1 MALRRSLLA
10 ALVAASAL
18 FVGTVGS
25 VAAAEPTTTP
35 TTTPVTCDGRWPA
48 VTQGVPSTW
57 KAGAV
62 AGTYIWH
69 DATGLHLRVTHRG
82 TAKLVFAG
90 KIVSDQPMRV
100 QAVRLEGS
108 DFVALSADH
117 KTITY
122 RVSNFGRVDGLNFQ
136 TACAGK
142 LTFTLSAGGER
153 LPRWRIFVGRN
164 GAHPLQNPFSVTRV
178 S

>member
-10 ALVAASAL
+10 ALLAASAL

-25 VAAAEPTTTP
+25 VTATEP
-35 TTTPVTCDGRWPA
+35 TTTPVTCDGHWPA
-48 VTQGVPSTW
+48 ATQGVPSTW

-90 KIVSDQPMRV
+90 KIVSTGDARPGGPSRGL
-100 QAVRLEGS
+100 RLRRPERRS
-108 DFVALSADH
+108 QDDH
-117 KTITY
+117 
-122 RVSNFGRVDGLNFQ
+122 
-136 TACAGK
+136 
-142 LTFTLSAGGER
+142 
-153 LPRWRIFVGRN
+153 LPGVELRRASMG
-164 GAHPLQNPFSVTRV
+164 
-178 S
+178 

>member
-1 MALRRSLLA
+1 MALRRSLIA
-10 ALVAASAL
+10 ALLAASAL

-25 VAAAEPTTTP
+25 VAATEP
-35 TTTPVTCDGRWPA
+35 TTTPVTCDGHWPA
-48 VTQGVPSTW
+48 VLQGVPSTW

-69 DATGLHLRVTHRG
+69 DSIGMHLRVTHRG
-82 TAKLVFAG
+82 TARLVFAG
-90 KIVSDQPMRV
+90 RIVSDQPMRV
-100 QAVRLEGS
+100 QAIRLEGS
-108 DFVALSADH
+108 DFVALSADQ

-122 RVSNFGRVDGLNFQ
+122 RVSNYGRVDGLNFQ

-153 LPRWRIFVGRN
+153 LPRWRIFIGHN
-164 GAHPLQNPFSVTRV
+164 GAHPLQNPFTITRV
-178 S
+178 N

>member
-10 ALVAASAL
+10 ALLAASAL

-25 VAAAEPTTTP
+25 VTATEP
-35 TTTPVTCDGRWPA
+35 TTTPVTCDGHWPA
-48 VTQGVPSTW
+48 ATQGVPSTW

-122 RVSNFGRVDGLNFQ
+122 RVSNYGRVDGLNFQ
-136 TACAGK
+136 TACAAK

-153 LPRWRIFVGRN
+153 LPRWRIFIGRN